1 MEKKGWHSRAGRKYY
16 CVKKGKL
23 AKGWKRIEKT
33 KYYFDKKNGF
43 MLRFRQTIRG
53 KKYYFNSK
61 DAMKT
66 GLVKFKAGNWWY
78 DKNGKQITGWKTVPI
93 NGKKEKHCFDP
104 KTGIMIPG

>member
-1 MEKKGWHSRAGRKYY
+1 
-16 CVKKGKL
+16 
-23 AKGWKRIEKT
+23 
-33 KYYFDKKNGF
+33 

-78 DKNGKQITGWKTVPI
+78 DKNGK
-93 NGKKEKHCFDP
+93 
-104 KTGIMIPG
+104 

>member
-1 MEKKGWHSRAGRKYY
+1 MAFPCRKKVLLCEKRQAGKGLEKDRKN
-16 CVKKGKL
+16 
-23 AKGWKRIEKT
+23 

>member
-1 MEKKGWHSRAGRKYY
+1 MAFPLRKKVLLRKKGQTGKGLEKDRKN
-16 CVKKGKL
+16 
-23 AKGWKRIEKT
+23 